1 MVSRLKDNIS
11 LTLVEVLIAMLILST
26 SAAGVL
32 GSFSYAFKFILRA
45 GAKIEAMN
53 YGRKAMEAYRALTL
67 VSASDPRLSD
77 TPAVGEDVKGSAS
90 PNSIDTGD
98 TWFSPDYGSDVKVI
112 IADWANNGA
121 TGKQI
126 SVKVDW
132 NAP

>member
-1 MVSRLKDNIS
+1 
-11 LTLVEVLIAMLILST
+11 
-26 SAAGVL
+26 
-32 GSFSYAFKFILRA
+32 
-45 GAKIEAMN
+45 
-53 YGRKAMEAYRALTL
+53 
-67 VSASDPRLSD
+67 LSD